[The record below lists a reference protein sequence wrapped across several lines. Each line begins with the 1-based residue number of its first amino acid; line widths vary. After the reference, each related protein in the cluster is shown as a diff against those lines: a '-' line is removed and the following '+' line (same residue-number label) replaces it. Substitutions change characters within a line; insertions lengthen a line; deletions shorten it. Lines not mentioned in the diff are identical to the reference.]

1 MTLVHRGEGFEYRE
15 MLMKREGKGGKMY
28 REKENNVF
36 LIYYTKKNADR
47 GQENVLNLK
56 TQRSKKII
64 IFQKLFFYNV
74 KR

>member
-1 MTLVHRGEGFEYRE
+1 
-15 MLMKREGKGGKMY
+15 MY

-64 IFQKLFFYNV
+64 IFQKLIFYNV